1 MNIGKI
7 LANKKMKINI
17 YDIRVKLYIKC
28 IYVSLLFI
36 KCEYFEIEL
45 HIDVYFLPK
54 DWSKW
59 ENLNTI

>member
-7 LANKKMKINI
+7 VANKKMKINI

-28 IYVSLLFI
+28 IYVSLLFS

-54 DWSKW
+54 D
-59 ENLNTI
+59 